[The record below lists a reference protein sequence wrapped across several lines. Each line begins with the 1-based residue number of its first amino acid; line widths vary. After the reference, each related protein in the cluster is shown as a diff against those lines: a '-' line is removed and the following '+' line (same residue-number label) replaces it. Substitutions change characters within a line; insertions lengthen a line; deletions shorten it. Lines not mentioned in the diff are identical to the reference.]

1 MSPGD
6 AGGAVAAWFF
16 RPAPAARLA
25 VTRAV
30 VAGWSLGY
38 LGRRWR
44 LLTEVAGGRRR
55 DFCPVGV
62 VRVLRRPLPVRV
74 VQAGVVATYVAS
86 AAVAVG
92 WRHRLTG
99 PLWGALLL
107 WTLTYRNSWSMVFH
121 NDNLLVLHAVV
132 LGCAPGAADVL
143 AIGAPRVAVP
153 AGPDWRYGWPLQ
165 LMSAVT
171 ALTYLLAGIAKVRGP
186 LGWRWAGGTALRS
199 QVEADAVRKDLLSSG
214 SSPVAAALHD
224 HEALWR
230 TMAVGS
236 LALELGAPVALLS
249 RRLGRAWSVAA
260 WSLHVGIL
268 AMMRIRFRY
277 QLSGAAYAS
286 FLDMER
292 IAGRRW
298 SP

>member
-1 MSPGD
+1 
-6 AGGAVAAWFF
+6 
-16 RPAPAARLA
+16 
-25 VTRAV
+25 
-30 VAGWSLGY
+30 
-38 LGRRWR
+38 
-44 LLTEVAGGRRR
+44 
-55 DFCPVGV
+55 
-62 VRVLRRPLPVRV
+62 
-74 VQAGVVATYVAS
+74 
-86 AAVAVG
+86 
-92 WRHRLTG
+92 
-99 PLWGALLL
+99 
-107 WTLTYRNSWSMVFH
+107 
-121 NDNLLVLHAVV
+121 
-132 LGCAPGAADVL
+132 
-143 AIGAPRVAVP
+143 
-153 AGPDWRYGWPLQ
+153 
-165 LMSAVT
+165 MSAVT

-186 LGWRWAGGTALRS
+186 LGWRWAGGMALRS

-286 FLDMER
+286 FLDIER